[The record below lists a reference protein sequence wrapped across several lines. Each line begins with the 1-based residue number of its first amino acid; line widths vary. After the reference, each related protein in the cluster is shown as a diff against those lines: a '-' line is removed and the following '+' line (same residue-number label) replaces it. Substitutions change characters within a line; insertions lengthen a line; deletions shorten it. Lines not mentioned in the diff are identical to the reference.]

1 MVEPTKRVEPE
12 FLCWRRG
19 GRKTSASGTPIIWRG
34 EGVSWEDFRR
44 GGVGLEAEEGPPVG
58 PLALFLAYASSMLS
72 WESDEN
78 CLLREVELELLLLMF
93 KLRKERI

>member
-1 MVEPTKRVEPE
+1 
-12 FLCWRRG
+12 
-19 GRKTSASGTPIIWRG
+19 
-34 EGVSWEDFRR
+34 
-44 GGVGLEAEEGPPVG
+44 LEAEEGPPVG